1 MKRSEINAILL
12 EAEAFIAS
20 HRFHLPPFAAW
31 TPEDWAGK
39 GLEAREIAERGLGW
53 DVTDFGSGDYA
64 KLGLFLFTVR
74 NGALE
79 NLERGL
85 GKVYAEKLLVVDVN
99 QVTPYHFH
107 FKKTEDIIN
116 RGGGRLALELH
127 WADESGGL
135 STRAVTVS
143 CDGVERTVA
152 AGGQVRLEPGQS
164 ITLPTRLYHQFWA
177 EDARVL
183 VGEVSTVNDDATDN
197 RFLQSVGRFPSI
209 EEDVA
214 PVRLL
219 VGDYVRYYRHAK
231 TSNPNGGD

>member
-12 EAEAFIAS
+12 GAEGFIAS
-20 HRFHLPPFAAW
+20 HGFHLPPFATW
-31 TPEDWAGK
+31 TPEHWAST
-39 GLEAREIAERGLGW
+39 GLDAREIVLRGLGW
-53 DVTDFGSGDYA
+53 DVTDFGLGDYT

-85 GKVYAEKLLVVDVN
+85 GKVYAEKLLVVDVG

-107 FKKTEDIIN
+107 HKKTEDIIN
-116 RGGGRLALELH
+116 RGGGTLVLELH
-127 WADESGGL
+127 WADHLDGL
-135 STRAVTVS
+135 STRDITVS
-143 CDGVERTVA
+143 CDGVERHLA
-152 AGGQVRLEPGQS
+152 AGGQVRLEPGES

-177 EDARVL
+177 EGARVL

-197 RFLQSVGRFPSI
+197 RFLELVGRFPEI
-209 EEDVA
+209 QEDVA

-219 VGDYVRYYRHAK
+219 VGDYKRYYRF
-231 TSNPNGGD
+231 

>member
-20 HRFHLPPFAAW
+20 QRFHLPPFAAW
-31 TPEDWAGK
+31 TPEDWRSK
-39 GLEAREIAERGLGW
+39 GPDAREIAEHSLGW

-74 NGALE
+74 NGALQ
-79 NLERGL
+79 NLEQGL
-85 GKVYAEKLLVVDVN
+85 GKIYAEKLLVVGEH
-99 QVTPYHFH
+99 QITPYHFH

-116 RGGGRLALELH
+116 RGGGTLVLELH
-127 WADESGGL
+127 WADEYDALSG
-135 STRAVTVS
+135 RAITVS
-143 CDGVERTVA
+143 CDGVKRNIT
-152 AGGQVRLEPGQS
+152 AGGQVRLRPGES
-164 ITLPTRLYHQFWA
+164 ITLPTRLYHRFWA
-177 EDARVL
+177 EGARVL

-197 RFLQSVGRFPSI
+197 RFLEPVGRFPEI

-219 VGDYVRYYRHAK
+219 VGDYVRYYRQAK
-231 TSNPNGGD
+231 STNPNGGD